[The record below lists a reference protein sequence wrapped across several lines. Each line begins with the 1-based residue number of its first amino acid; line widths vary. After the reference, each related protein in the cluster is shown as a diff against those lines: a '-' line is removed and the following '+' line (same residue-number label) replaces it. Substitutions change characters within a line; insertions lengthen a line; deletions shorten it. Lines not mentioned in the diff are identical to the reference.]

1 MIGSRRVRLRTPR
14 SVDIVLGLLCLM
26 YLITYV
32 DRANVATAA
41 GEIRR
46 ELSLSPTQWGTI
58 ASAFGYPYILFQI
71 FGGWVGDR
79 FGPRWTLFTCG
90 VIWAAA
96 TILTGLAGSFLT
108 LFLVRVML
116 GFGEGATF
124 PVATRAMQAWTP
136 PDRRGFAQG
145 LTHACARFGNA
156 VTPPI
161 VAWLVLTISWRGSFV
176 ALGAISLC
184 WVVVW
189 VLYFR
194 NVPAEHPGITPAE
207 LERLPNRGG
216 PAPVRRIAVPWKRLA
231 IRMLPV
237 TVVYFC
243 YGWTLWLYINWLP
256 QFFLQEYNLNLSRS
270 ALFASTVFSAGVAGD
285 YLGGVISD
293 AVLRRTGDLRKARR
307 NVIVAGF
314 LGSALCMAPMFMT
327 RDLTIIILSLA
338 GAFLCAELV
347 IGPIWAIPMD
357 IAPRY
362 SGTASGFMNTGSA
375 VAAVLSP
382 QAFGYLAE
390 KTGNWHVPFIGSL
403 GLLLLGAVLAFFMR
417 VEVPFQEGELQGEL
431 QNA

>member
-1 MIGSRRVRLRTPR
+1 M
-14 SVDIVLGLLCLM
+14 M
-26 YLITYV
+26 YLITYI

-46 ELSLSPTQWGTI
+46 QLSLSATEWGVI

-90 VIWAAA
+90 VVWAAA
-96 TILTGLAGSFLT
+96 TILTGLAGSFVT

-145 LTHACARFGNA
+145 LTHAFARFGNA

-161 VAWLVLTISWRGSFV
+161 VAWLVLGIGWRASFG
-176 ALGAISLC
+176 ALGFASL
-184 WVVVW
+184 VW
-189 VLYFR
+189 VIVWVFYFR
-194 NVPAEHPGITPAE
+194 DVPAEHGGLSRKE
-207 LERLPNRGG
+207 LQRLPNAG
-216 PAPVRRIAVPWKRLA
+216 VRPTVARVAVPWKRLA
-231 IRMLPV
+231 VRMLPV

-270 ALFASTVFSAGVAGD
+270 ALFASTVFSAGVVGD

-293 AVLRRTGDLRKARR
+293 RILRRTGDVLKARR

-314 LGSALCMAPMFMT
+314 LSSALFLAPMFMT
-327 RDLTIIILSLA
+327 RNLTIIIISLA

-347 IGPIWAIPMD
+347 IGPIWSIPMD
-357 IAPRY
+357 IAPKY

-382 QAFGYLAE
+382 QAFGYLADL
-390 KTGNWHVPFIGSL
+390 TGNWHVPFIGSL
-403 GLLLLGAVLAFFMR
+403 GLLLLGAALSFSMR
-417 VEVPFQEGELQGEL
+417 PDVPFEDAVQAVRWQPVESR
-431 QNA
+431 